1 VTDRSKPDR
10 ERLER
15 LLARSEASPPDPYLE
30 RFLGHRARRSK
41 IVALP
46 DDAEAAERVNITY
59 LGEKTVAAPPM
70 QTILETSCA
79 NGIPHVSECGGRARC
94 STCRVMIVDGLEHCE
109 PRNAPEERLAA
120 RKGFYPEIRLACQTR
135 VRGDVTLKPWCA
147 TRPTSR
153 WRWPARSVTPARRS
167 WARCCSRTC
176 GASPPSPRATCPT
189 T

>member
-70 QTILETSCA
+70 QTILA
-79 NGIPHVSECGGRARC
+79 AAGRA
-94 STCRVMIVDGLEHCE
+94 
-109 PRNAPEERLAA
+109 A
-120 RKGFYPEIRLACQTR
+120 R
-135 VRGDVTLKPWCA
+135 
-147 TRPTSR
+147 
-153 WRWPARSVTPARRS
+153 PA
-167 WARCCSRTC
+167 
-176 GASPPSPRATCPT
+176 G
-189 T
+189 